1 VSTYDVVIIGGGAA
15 GLTAGLYA
23 GRAQLKTLM
32 LERLMPGG
40 QTASTEWIENY
51 PGFDQGLGGTELM
64 MKMESQARKFG
75 LEIASEAVVDV
86 QLDLNPKKILVD
98 GKEYLSRTVIIAT
111 GSDPQKLNVPGE
123 AELKGRGVS
132 YCATCDGPFFRDK
145 DVVTVGGGS
154 SGVQESLYL
163 TRFVKSIQ
171 LVEFMDHLNAEKI
184 LIKRALENSKFAFF
198 LNHEVLS
205 IKGDRKVESVIV
217 KNRKTE
223 EQKELRADGVFIW
236 VGLKP
241 NTEFLK
247 GKIRLDDYGNIIT
260 DAEMATSVPGVYAAG
275 DVRAK
280 SVRQI
285 TTAVGDGTIAAESA
299 LKYVESI
306 ENQENPIY
314 V

>member
-1 VSTYDVVIIGGGAA
+1 MSPYDLIIVGAGPA

-23 GRAQLKTLM
+23 GRARLNTLL

-51 PGFDQGLGGTELM
+51 PGFDQGVGGAELM

-75 LEIASEAVVDV
+75 VEISSDAVSDV
-86 QLDLNPKKILVD
+86 QLDSNPKKIMAD
-98 GKEYLSRTVIIAT
+98 GKKYLSKAVIVAT
-111 GSDPQKLNVPGE
+111 GSDPRKLNVPGE

-132 YCATCDGPFFRDK
+132 YCATCDGPFFKDK

-171 LVEFMDHLNAEKI
+171 LVEIMDHLNAEKI
-184 LIKRALENSKFAFF
+184 LIQRALENSKFTF
-198 LNHEVLS
+198 LLKHEVVS
-205 IKGDRKVESVIV
+205 INGGQKVESVVV
-217 KNRKTE
+217 KDRETGNR
-223 EQKELRADGVFIW
+223 KELRANGIFIW

-247 GKIRLDDYGNIIT
+247 GKIQLDDYGHIVTN
-260 DAEMATSVPGVYAAG
+260 AEMATSVPGVYAAG

-285 TTAVGDGTIAAESA
+285 TTAVGDGTIASESA
-299 LKYVESI
+299 LKYIESL
-306 ENQENPIY
+306 
-314 V
+314 